1 MANKLKMFAILM
13 AINLSSFGCNISNAS
28 SSETAGSANNT
39 VMTEASPAMQY
50 DTIISSL
57 TTESVA
63 STFIVET
70 STTATISAM
79 VVHLHKAQ

>member
-1 MANKLKMFAILM
+1 
-13 AINLSSFGCNISNAS
+13 
-28 SSETAGSANNT
+28 
-39 VMTEASPAMQY
+39 MTETSPAMQY

-70 STTATISAM
+70 STTATISAT
-79 VVHLHKAQ
+79 VVHLHKAQKYMLSQ